1 MMLARIMTAAIVLF
15 TFHQSH
21 LIGAVVEDFDAPDF
35 FLNGRVLFAADA
47 YYDGITNSEAPNVS
61 GGDFNGDGSNSG
73 GGVGYN
79 GLITQA
85 AFSITADQSGSGY
98 YLHNETGGPALV
110 GTVWGTPTPIHVIQG
125 STCEFSF
132 YLANDNLTNVAQIR
146 PYINGAPI
154 AGPVSASGQNTWQKF
169 SFTWPANGPTAA
181 LSLRNTNGTG
191 VGNDFGLDMIEFSCL
206 SESQPVTV
214 NSLTNF
220 GIVNNA
226 GDVNDFHIKLQGV
239 APTQIAS
246 VYPPP
251 SIYNQYPLGW
261 TPETIMPMG
270 PDTAIAWG
278 PGQMIGS
285 PTTLHFGV
293 SLTAAGTED
302 LQGIC
307 LTWTR
312 DGQPVYQGGDPNMPI
327 AITPNPLIPGE
338 TEIQIVN
345 QICPDRTGGPIIVG
359 PISTAILDRHAA
371 LGDLV
376 AESPII
382 AGAIPVIDEF
392 TLLDLGANIN
402 LPVPATFPD
411 SGTPIGDGD
420 SVIVFYSVFENDDGM
435 PGRLVGTSYNAFNLS
450 AIPINLPGDYNLDNV
465 VDAADYVVWRD
476 NVDTTNSLP
485 NDPIGGTIGQSHYDQ
500 WRAHYGQTA
509 GSEATASINADIP
522 EPATLTL
529 LILAAAGVSTRRRWS
544 A

>member
-1 MMLARIMTAAIVLF
+1 MLARIMTAAIVLF
-15 TFHQSH
+15 FLHQSH
-21 LIGAVVEDFDAPDF
+21 LVAAVIEDFDAPDF
-35 FLNGRVLFAADA
+35 SLNGRILYAAA
-47 YYDGITNSEAPNVS
+47 PYYDGITNSDLLPNVT
-61 GGDFNGDGSNSG
+61 GGDFNGDGTNLNPG
-73 GGVGYN
+73 FN
-79 GLITQA
+79 GRITQA
-85 AFSITADQSGSGY
+85 AYNITADQSGGGY
-98 YLHNETGGPALV
+98 YLHNQTGGPAV
-110 GTVWGTPTPIHVIQG
+110 AGEVWGTLTPIHVVQD
-125 STCEFSF
+125 STCDFSF

-169 SFTWPANGPTAA
+169 SFSWTTNATTTAV
-181 LSLRNTNGTG
+181 LSLRNTIATG
-191 VGNDFGLDMIEFSCL
+191 VGNDFGLDTIEFSCL
-206 SESQPVTV
+206 SEPQPVTV
-214 NSLTNF
+214 NALKNF
-220 GIVNNA
+220 DIVNNA

-251 SIYNQYPLGW
+251 SIYNQYPPGW

-270 PDTAIAWG
+270 PDTAIMWG

-307 LTWTR
+307 MTWTR

-338 TEIQIVN
+338 SEIQIVN
-345 QICPDRTGGPIIVG
+345 QICPDRSGGPVIVG

-392 TLLDLGANIN
+392 TLLEPGASIN
-402 LPVPATFPD
+402 LPVPATFAD
-411 SGTPIGDGD
+411 SGMLIGDGD
-420 SVIVFYSVFENDDGM
+420 SMIVVYRVFENNNGM
-435 PGRLVGTSYNAFNLS
+435 PGRLVGASYNAFNMT
-450 AIPINLPGDYNLDNV
+450 AFEVPQPLPGDYDFDDD
-465 VDAADYVVWRD
+465 VDGADLGVWK
-476 NVDTTNSLP
+476 S
-485 NDPIGGTIGQSHYDQ
+485 QF
-500 WRAHYGQTA
+500 GQTGA
-509 GSEATASINADIP
+509 GLNADGDIDGDVDGNDFLTWQRQLGSGLPPSAAIP
-522 EPATLTL
+522 EPPSFLVLLTAVL
-529 LILAAAGVSTRRRWS
+529 CAMASNRR
-544 A
+544 